1 MILSQNSLESF
12 EKIKDKQ
19 NESKLT
25 DNEFLLLNEVYSEIT
40 KRPITK
46 GCNNC
51 LLSAWKII
59 ENWKV
64 RFYEETK
71 SKYAVEQPKV
81 KRTRKPKA

>member
-1 MILSQNSLESF
+1 MILSANSLESY

-71 SKYAVEQPKV
+71 AKYSVEQQK
-81 KRTRKPKA
+81 KTSTRKQKA

>member
-1 MILSQNSLESF
+1 MILSANSFESF

-71 SKYAVEQPKV
+71 SKYSVEQPK
-81 KRTRKPKA
+81 KTRRKPKS

>member
-1 MILSQNSLESF
+1 MILSANSLESF

-81 KRTRKPKA
+81 KRTRKPKV